1 VADQPDPDVVAA
13 AAADLYALPPEA
25 FMAARAARVAALRK
39 AGDRGSAAAVG
50 RLAKPTLAASLVDR
64 LVRERPETVHALL
77 ATAADL
83 RRAQEELD
91 AGRLKE
97 LAAERRQRVTDAV
110 EAAGA
115 IGEAAGHAPG
125 AAVVEEIGAT
135 FTAAILDPASAG
147 AVASGR
153 LIRSLPA
160 DGLEGAAVEELV
172 ALPDAPPVLG
182 APVLGEARAE
192 AGRARARQSAP
203 PSPEHED
210 RVAAAARR
218 DAERA
223 VADAERIRDRARRAE
238 RDAEDDVADAERRRE
253 EADGRATDLRTR
265 IAELRRRLDAAEDDL
280 TTAERE
286 VRDRRGEERS
296 ARRTAEDAEDVL
308 IRARAHLESLG

>member
-1 VADQPDPDVVAA
+1 MADQPDPEVVAA

-25 FMAARAARVAALRK
+25 FMAARTARVGALRK

-64 LVRERPETVHALL
+64 LVRERPEVVHALL

-97 LAAERRQRVTDAV
+97 LGTERRQRVTEAV
-110 EAAGA
+110 EAASA

-135 FTAAILDPASAG
+135 LTGAILDPAAAG

-160 DGLEGAAVEELV
+160 DGLEGVDLEELV

-182 APVLGEARAE
+182 APPEKAGS
-192 AGRARARQSAP
+192 GRARPPAP
-203 PSPEHED
+203 SSEHED

-223 VADAERIRDRARRAE
+223 VADAERLRDRARRAE
-238 RDAEDDVADAERRRE
+238 RDAEDDLADAERRRE
-253 EADGRATDLRTR
+253 EADGRATDLRNR

-280 TTAERE
+280 SSAERE
-286 VRDRRGEERS
+286 VRDRRSEERS
-296 ARRTAEDAEDVL
+296 ARRAAEDAEDVL
-308 IRARAHLESLG
+308 TSARAHLESLG

>member
-1 VADQPDPDVVAA
+1 MADQPDPDVVAA

-25 FMAARAARVAALRK
+25 FLSARTARVGALRK

-50 RLAKPTLAASLVDR
+50 RLPKPTLAASLVDR
-64 LVRERPETVHALL
+64 LVRERPDLVHALL

-97 LAAERRQRVTDAV
+97 LGAERRQRVTDAV
-110 EAAGA
+110 EAAAA

-125 AAVVEEIGAT
+125 AAATEEIGAT
-135 FTAAILDPASAG
+135 LTAAILDPAAAG

-153 LIRSLPA
+153 LVRSLPA
-160 DGLEGAAVEELV
+160 DGLEGAHVEELV

-182 APVLGEARAE
+182 AARGTT
-192 AGRARARQSAP
+192 GRTRAQPPPPAP
-203 PSPEHED
+203 DEHGD

-218 DAERA
+218 DAVRA

-253 EADGRATDLRTR
+253 EADARATDLRTR

-280 TTAERE
+280 TAAERE
-286 VRDRRGEERS
+286 VRDRRSDERS
-296 ARRTAEDAEDVL
+296 ARQAAEDADDAL
-308 IRARAHLESLG
+308 GRARAHLESLG